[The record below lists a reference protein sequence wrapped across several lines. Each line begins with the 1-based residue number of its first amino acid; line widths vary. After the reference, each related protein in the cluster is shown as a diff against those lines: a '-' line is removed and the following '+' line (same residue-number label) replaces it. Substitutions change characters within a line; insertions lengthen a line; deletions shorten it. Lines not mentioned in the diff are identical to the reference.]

1 MVRHIFDSW
10 DWIVARCCHMLP
22 LVANDEVA
30 EIKKLKTKAV
40 NDDMSGLR
48 ARFRFHASI
57 YLRHCRGSDVSVS
70 LWPLPLRNRL
80 EVRSTN
86 SCERILRVRS
96 VEHVRAANM

>member
-1 MVRHIFDSW
+1 
-10 DWIVARCCHMLP
+10 MLP